1 MSSNNLFVKGIY
13 QYRAQSRDDMVSL
26 MMISKITSLVVILLI
41 LLLLYN
47 RIPNL
52 AEATS
57 WETYQ
62 SAGHQAIVEKR
73 VDDAEQLLLA
83 AAKQI
88 ERINPEDP
96 RLASTLNDLGVLYG
110 MQKRDIEAES
120 LFHRSLAI
128 NEKAFGRQ
136 HLAIILT
143 SQNLGVI
150 YAVQDKFLE
159 AHQVSRES
167 LAISL
172 ELFGVG
178 HPRTG
183 STCRTLAIVYELQ
196 GAYDEAEQFAE
207 HSVTIFENTM
217 GEGHP
222 ETLESLEVLIRL
234 MWMTYREREAQQLE
248 ARLNT
253 LRSRPY

>member
-1 MSSNNLFVKGIY
+1 
-13 QYRAQSRDDMVSL
+13 
-26 MMISKITSLVVILLI
+26 MILHKITSLAVVSLILLI
-41 LLLLYN
+41 LLVHRL
-47 RIPNL
+47 PEK
-52 AEATS
+52 AQATS

-62 SAGHQAIVEKR
+62 SAGHRAIAERR

-83 AAKQI
+83 AAKQM
-88 ERINPEDP
+88 ESLNPEDP

-110 MQKRDIEAES
+110 LQNRDTEAES

-136 HLAIILT
+136 HVAVILT
-143 SQNLGVI
+143 LQNLGVI

-159 AHQVSRES
+159 AHQAARES

-172 ELFGVG
+172 ELFGAG

-196 GAYDEAEQFAE
+196 GSYDEAEQFAE
-207 HSVTIFENTM
+207 HSVTIFENTV

-222 ETLESLEVLIRL
+222 ETLESLELLIRL
-234 MWMTYREREAQQLE
+234 MWITHREHEAQQLQ
-248 ARLNT
+248 ARLHT
-253 LRSRPY
+253 LRPSPYADSE